1 MTPPAGDRG
10 RLRVVLTRPAGR
22 QTELS
27 HRLTQ
32 MGCEVIELPAL
43 DISPIAPQE
52 QTSLSAP
59 DWQPQAFD
67 AVVWV
72 SRGAWQHYLK
82 HYLQSDAQ
90 HDPQSSLTGLD
101 PLLACVGIATARQIA
116 SDLDIPLERI
126 TFPSA
131 ELSSDSEGLWAV
143 LKPRLKSAA
152 RVLIVRGETGRDW
165 LSDTLLAH
173 GMRVTCLSVYRRTP
187 KVWTSEQVNALC
199 AGVKNPGQLQELG
212 RSDGMSKSNSDSD
225 STSDSNG
232 GIWLITS
239 AQGLSAIAAQ
249 FDAHGLTGKP
259 GLKPKAVV
267 VVHERLVQP
276 VRQWLAQWDE
286 PQASDPTPVS
296 IKVAIPDDDAIV
308 QALLAVNG

>member
-1 MTPPAGDRG
+1 MTPPAGDSG

-32 MGCEVIELPAL
+32 MGCEVIVLPAL
-43 DISPIAPQE
+43 EISPIAPQE

-59 DWQPQAFD
+59 DWQPHAFD

-72 SRGAWQHYLK
+72 SRGAWQHYIQ
-82 HYLQSDAQ
+82 HYVKNDAQ

-101 PLLACVGIATARQIA
+101 PLLACVGVATARQIA
-116 SDLDIPLERI
+116 SDLDIPLECI
-126 TFPSA
+126 TFPLA
-131 ELSSDSEGLWAV
+131 ELSSDSEGLWAL
-143 LKPRLKSAA
+143 LKPRLKPAA

-199 AGVKNPGQLQELG
+199 AGVKNPGQPQELG
-212 RSDGMSKSNSDSD
+212 RSDDQRKSNSDSTID
-225 STSDSNG
+225 T
-232 GIWLITS
+232 WLITS

-259 GLKPKAVV
+259 GLKPQAVV

-276 VRQWLAQWDE
+276 VRQWLAQWGE
-286 PQASDPTPVS
+286 PQAAGQTPVS
-296 IKVAIPDDDAIV
+296 IKVAAPDDDAIV